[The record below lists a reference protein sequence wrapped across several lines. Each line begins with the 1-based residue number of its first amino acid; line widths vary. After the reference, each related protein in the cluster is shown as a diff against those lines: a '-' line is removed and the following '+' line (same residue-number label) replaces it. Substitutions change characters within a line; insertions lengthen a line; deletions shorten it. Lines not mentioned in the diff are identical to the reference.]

1 MKSDRPIFNSDQFTW
16 KGRKGVTEDSTLG
29 HFDAA
34 RYNGGPGPGQCSFW
48 IKSSVTG
55 AVLDFYPVFDE
66 DGYDGEMQ
74 VFNAFHEDGEIIVT
88 IMND

>member
-16 KGRKGVTEDSTLG
+16 KGRKGVTEDSALG
-29 HFDAA
+29 PFDAA
-34 RYNGGPGPGQCSFW
+34 RYKAGSGQCSFW
-48 IKSSVTG
+48 IKSSATG
-55 AVLDFYPVFDE
+55 NLLDFYPVFDE

-88 IMND
+88 ILND